1 MLVLILCKSNIV
13 RNKHFLAIKYSLT
26 QKFIDWRLE
35 VKWLPRKKLKIKTC
49 TKYLLTGH
57 RQQVFQYLDIMRFH
71 RAHLSPIISV
81 VRARFCGRRGKA
93 FKYYFQCVLFS
104 SEGNGSHE
112 NCKIWAMLLFS
123 YANFYHFRWIITLLR
138 QLNFNISVLQTRR
151 QVLRANTVD

>member
-26 QKFIDWRLE
+26 QKFIDWHLE
-35 VKWLPRKKLKIKTC
+35 VKWLPRKKIENKNM
-49 TKYLLTGH
+49 YQVPANRPPLTGISIFRYH
-57 RQQVFQYLDIMRFH
+57 AVSPRAFGSNNFCRQ
-71 RAHLSPIISV
+71 SPFL
-81 VRARFCGRRGKA
+81 RRRGKA
-93 FKYYFQCVLFS
+93 FEYYFQCVLFS

-123 YANFYHFRWIITLLR
+123 YANFCHFGWIITLLR